1 MAIRKH
7 DQIKFKRGKQSKI
20 KCRDQLRE
28 SIKQRLKQKQMM
40 YKKTKVGWNSM
51 KKLVHKALTSKT

>member
-40 YKKTKVGWNSM
+40 YKKTKVG
-51 KKLVHKALTSKT
+51 